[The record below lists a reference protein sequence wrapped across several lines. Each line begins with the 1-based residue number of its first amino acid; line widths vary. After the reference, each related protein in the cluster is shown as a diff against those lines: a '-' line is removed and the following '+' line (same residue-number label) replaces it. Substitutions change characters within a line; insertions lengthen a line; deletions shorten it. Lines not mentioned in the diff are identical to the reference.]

1 MSASKTNAMRI
12 LDGQHIQYNILSYDH
27 QDGKI
32 DGMNVA
38 EKIDRAP
45 EIVFKTLVAHSKQNL
60 FVFVIPVHK
69 ELDLKKAAK
78 SAGEKKIEMLPVKD
92 LQKFTGY
99 IRGGQAPHWNEKAL
113 PHFYRPACIGT
124 GSHRCKRWEN
134 WDPTGV
140 KSARFSSNHSGSVY
154 RSNAYSIKLTT

>member
-38 EKIDRAP
+38 EKIERAP
-45 EIVFKTLVAHSKQNL
+45 EMVFKTLVAHGKQNL
-60 FVFVIPVHK
+60 FIFVIPVHK

-92 LQKFTGY
+92 LQKYTGY
-99 IRGGQAPHWNEKAL
+99 IRGGCSPIGMKKLYPTFIDQPAL
-113 PHFYRPACIGT
+113 ELEAIVVSGGKIGT
-124 GSHRCKRWEN
+124 QLELSPH
-134 WDPTGV
+134 DLALIIQAQFTD
-140 KSARFSSNHSGSVY
+140 
-154 RSNAYSIKLTT
+154 LTHTA

>member
-38 EKIDRAP
+38 EKIERAP
-45 EIVFKTLVAHSKQNL
+45 EMVFKTLIAHSKQNL

-78 SAGEKKIEMLPVKD
+78 CAGEKKIEMLPVKD
-92 LQKFTGY
+92 LQKYTGY
-99 IRGGQAPHWNEKAL
+99 IRGGCSPIGMKKLYPTFIDQPALELEAIVVSGGKIGSQLELSPHDLAQIIQAQFA
-113 PHFYRPACIGT
+113 
-124 GSHRCKRWEN
+124 
-134 WDPTGV
+134 D
-140 KSARFSSNHSGSVY
+140 
-154 RSNAYSIKLTT
+154 LTHTA

>member
-38 EKIDRAP
+38 EKIERAP
-45 EIVFKTLVAHSKQNL
+45 EMVFKTLVAHGKQNL

-92 LQKFTGY
+92 LQKYTGY
-99 IRGGQAPHWNEKAL
+99 IRGGCSPIGMKKLYPTFIDEPAL
-113 PHFYRPACIGT
+113 ELEAIVVSGGKIGT
-124 GSHRCKRWEN
+124 QLELSPH
-134 WDPTGV
+134 DLALIIQAQFTD
-140 KSARFSSNHSGSVY
+140 
-154 RSNAYSIKLTT
+154 LTHTA

>member
-38 EKIDRAP
+38 EKIERAP
-45 EIVFKTLVAHSKQNL
+45 EMVFKTLVAHGKQNL

-92 LQKFTGY
+92 LQKYTGY
-99 IRGGQAPHWNEKAL
+99 IRGGCSPIGMKKLYPTFIDQPAL
-113 PHFYRPACIGT
+113 ELETIIVSGGKIGT
-124 GSHRCKRWEN
+124 QLELSPH
-134 WDPTGV
+134 DLALIIQAQFTD
-140 KSARFSSNHSGSVY
+140 
-154 RSNAYSIKLTT
+154 LTHTA

>member
-38 EKIDRAP
+38 EKIERAP
-45 EIVFKTLVAHSKQNL
+45 EMVFKTLVAHGKQNL

-92 LQKFTGY
+92 LQKYTGY
-99 IRGGQAPHWNEKAL
+99 IRGGCSPIGMKKLYPTFIDQPAL
-113 PHFYRPACIGT
+113 ELEAIIVSGGKIGT
-124 GSHRCKRWEN
+124 QLELSPH
-134 WDPTGV
+134 DLALIIQAQFTD
-140 KSARFSSNHSGSVY
+140 
-154 RSNAYSIKLTT
+154 LTHTA

>member
-69 ELDLKKAAK
+69 ELDLKKQPNPRERKKLKCFQLRICK
-78 SAGEKKIEMLPVKD
+78 SLRDIFAVA
-92 LQKFTGY
+92 
-99 IRGGQAPHWNEKAL
+99 APHWNEKAL

>member
-38 EKIDRAP
+38 EKIERAP
-45 EIVFKTLVAHSKQNL
+45 EMVFKTLVAHGKQNL

-92 LQKFTGY
+92 LQKYTGY
-99 IRGGQAPHWNEKAL
+99 IRGGCSPIGMKKLYPTFIDQPAL
-113 PHFYRPACIGT
+113 ELEAIVVSGGKIGT
-124 GSHRCKRWEN
+124 QLELSPH
-134 WDPTGV
+134 DLALIIQAQFTD
-140 KSARFSSNHSGSVY
+140 
-154 RSNAYSIKLTT
+154 LTHTA

>member
-38 EKIDRAP
+38 EKIERAP
-45 EIVFKTLVAHSKQNL
+45 KMVFKTLIAHSKQNL

-78 SAGEKKIEMLPVKD
+78 CAGEKKIEMLPVKD
-92 LQKFTGY
+92 LQKYTGY
-99 IRGGQAPHWNEKAL
+99 IRGGCSPIGMKKLYPTFIDQPAL
-113 PHFYRPACIGT
+113 ELEAIVVSGGKIGT
-124 GSHRCKRWEN
+124 QLELSPH
-134 WDPTGV
+134 DL
-140 KSARFSSNHSGSVY
+140 AQIIQAQF
-154 RSNAYSIKLTT
+154 ADLTHTA

>member
-38 EKIDRAP
+38 DKIERAP
-45 EIVFKTLVAHSKQNL
+45 EMVFKTLVAHGKQNL

-92 LQKFTGY
+92 LQKYTGY
-99 IRGGQAPHWNEKAL
+99 IRGGCSPIGMKKLYPTFIDQPAL
-113 PHFYRPACIGT
+113 ELETIIVSGGKIGT
-124 GSHRCKRWEN
+124 QLELSPH
-134 WDPTGV
+134 DLALIIQAQFTD
-140 KSARFSSNHSGSVY
+140 
-154 RSNAYSIKLTT
+154 LTHTA

>member
-12 LDGQHIQYNILSYDH
+12 LDRQHIQYNILSYDH

-38 EKIDRAP
+38 EKIERAP
-45 EIVFKTLVAHSKQNL
+45 EMVFKTLIAHSKQNL

-78 SAGEKKIEMLPVKD
+78 CAGEKKIEMLPVKD
-92 LQKFTGY
+92 LQKYTGY
-99 IRGGQAPHWNEKAL
+99 IRGGCSPIGMKKLYPTFIDQPAL
-113 PHFYRPACIGT
+113 ELEAIVVSGGKIGT
-124 GSHRCKRWEN
+124 QLELSPH
-134 WDPTGV
+134 DL
-140 KSARFSSNHSGSVY
+140 AQIIQAQF
-154 RSNAYSIKLTT
+154 ADLTHTA

>member
-32 DGMNVA
+32 DGVNVA
-38 EKIDRAP
+38 EKIERAP
-45 EIVFKTLVAHSKQNL
+45 EMVFKTLIAHSKQNL

-78 SAGEKKIEMLPVKD
+78 CAGEKKIEMLPVKD
-92 LQKFTGY
+92 LQKYTGY
-99 IRGGQAPHWNEKAL
+99 IRGGCSPIGMKKLYPTFIDQPAL
-113 PHFYRPACIGT
+113 ELEAIVVSGGKIGT
-124 GSHRCKRWEN
+124 QLELSPH
-134 WDPTGV
+134 DL
-140 KSARFSSNHSGSVY
+140 AQIIQAQF
-154 RSNAYSIKLTT
+154 ADLTHTA